1 LEKRKNI
8 EGKAMLENGVR
19 LAGRYEIVQLIG
31 GGGMANV
38 YQAKDLLLDRWVAIK
53 VMSESLRDQNEFIQ
67 RFIREAK
74 AAGSLSHPNVVSIYD
89 IGREKMTYFMVME
102 YVEGMSLAEYFF
114 EQESL
119 PLEDVIDIGI
129 QICKGLSH
137 AHRNGIV
144 HRDIKLQNIMRTK
157 EGDYKITD
165 FGISSVSHM
174 NTTLTQTGTVMGSAH
189 YFSPEQASG
198 GRVSYT
204 SDLYSLGVLLFKLLT
219 DAFPF
224 DADNSVS
231 IALKHLQEE
240 MPDPRELNDE
250 VPPGLVKVLKK
261 ALAKKPKERFQ
272 TADEM
277 MAALERVKK
286 EISFDHTTVYRLDK
300 TVARP
305 SRPTSRT
312 SRHKVDHSR
321 KKVVFISMAVL
332 ASMMVAVFAFADS
345 LLGSNQEMSAADKAP
360 YRETIQRVS
369 ADGQAK
375 EEIKGDHP
383 WWKEFPKKKYLS
395 NQYFKGL
402 QVNGRDGQYDV
413 SIQVGPIPE
422 KSFFYNIYVV
432 DSFSS
437 RLVLKDRQ
445 VFLPAKRNSS
455 GYTPVQFPVKLPSAL
470 LPNEGLL
477 KIEIFRLDQAG
488 EKLNPTDNL
497 LQQWGSPP
505 PDAKISPHLQPGTP
519 S

>member
-1 LEKRKNI
+1 
-8 EGKAMLENGVR
+8 MLENGMR

-38 YQAKDLLLDRWVAIK
+38 YQAKDLLLDRWVAVK
-53 VMSESLRDQNEFIQ
+53 VMSESLRDQHEFIQ

-89 IGREKMTYFMVME
+89 IGREKMTYYMVME

-119 PLEDVIDIGI
+119 QMEDVVDIGI
-129 QICKGLSH
+129 QICRGLAH
-137 AHRNGIV
+137 AHRKGII

-157 EGDYKITD
+157 EGVYKITD

-219 DAFPF
+219 NAFPF
-224 DADNSVS
+224 DAENSVS

-240 MPDPRELNDE
+240 IPDPRELNEE
-250 VPPGLVKVLKK
+250 VPPGLVEILKK
-261 ALAKKPKERFQ
+261 ALAKEPKERFQ
-272 TADEM
+272 SADEM
-277 MAALERVKK
+277 MGALEQMKNRLSLDVVNVNR
-286 EISFDHTTVYRLDK
+286 FDPAE
-300 TVARP
+300 VAHLP
-305 SRPTSRT
+305 PLTSRT
-312 SRHKVDHSR
+312 SRYKVDNGWQ
-321 KKVVFISMAVL
+321 KKVVLIGMVVL
-332 ASMMVAVFAFADS
+332 AGMVFAVFAYSEGMIGFKT
-345 LLGSNQEMSAADKAP
+345 EMSAANKAP
-360 YRETIQRVS
+360 FRETIQRIS
-369 ADGQAK
+369 ADSQTEQ
-375 EEIKGDHP
+375 EEIKGNHP

-395 NQYFKGL
+395 NQYFHHMR
-402 QVNGRDGQYDV
+402 VSGRDGQYNV
-413 SIQVGPIPE
+413 SLLVGPLPE
-422 KSFFYNIYVV
+422 QSFFYNIYVV

-437 RLVLKDRQ
+437 RLVLKSRQ
-445 VFLPAKRNSS
+445 VFLPTNRENAGN
-455 GYTPVQFPVKLPSAL
+455 TPVQFPVKLPTSL

-477 KIEIFRLDQAG
+477 KIEIFRLDPAG
-488 EKLNPTDNL
+488 EKINPTDNM
-497 LQQWGSPP
+497 LQQWGAPP
-505 PDAKISPHLQPGTP
+505 PDAKISPKLQPGIP